1 MRNVTAG
8 TLDPPARRKPKL
20 QRLRVIAALILREMA
35 ASYGRSWGGYVWA
48 IAEPAASILLLAL
61 IFSLALAQP
70 ALGTSFALFYATG
83 VIPYYL
89 FNAVTTAVG
98 TAVQANR
105 GLLTYPVV
113 SALDTVIARML
124 LEVMTFAAV
133 AAFLLPLI
141 VIFDRAVI
149 QLDLLA
155 VVIAMALATVLG
167 LGMGLMN
174 AVVFAYW
181 PTWRNIWAV
190 LRRPLFLGSGI
201 MFVFSAVPQ
210 PFQDWLWWNPLIHII
225 GQMRMGFYATY
236 DGDYIN
242 WFYVLL
248 VALGLTAVFGFL
260 LRRNEGAIVER

>member
-1 MRNVTAG
+1 MTAG
-8 TLDPPARRKPKL
+8 TLDPPVRRKPKL

-35 ASYGRSWGGYVWA
+35 ANYGRSWGGYVWA
-48 IAEPAASILLLAL
+48 IAEPAAGILLLSV

-70 ALGTSFALFYATG
+70 PLGTSFALFYATG

-98 TAVQANR
+98 TSVNANR

-113 SALDTVIARML
+113 SALDTVIARTL
-124 LEVMTFAAV
+124 LEVVTFAAV
-133 AAFLLPLI
+133 AAILLPLI
-141 VIFDRAVI
+141 IVFDRAVV
-149 QLDLLA
+149 QVDLLA
-155 VVIAMALATVLG
+155 MVVAMTLATLLG
-167 LGMGLMN
+167 LGMGLLN

-181 PTWRNIWAV
+181 PTWKNIWGV
-190 LRRPLFLGSGI
+190 LRRPLFIASGI

-210 PFQDWLWWNPLIHII
+210 PFQDWLWWNPLIHIV
-225 GQMRMGFYATY
+225 GEMRLGFYATY
-236 DGDYIN
+236 DGNYIS

-248 VALGLTAVFGFL
+248 IALGLTAVFGYL